1 MKTSNTAATSSI
13 PPQGPGV
20 TPQEQ
25 ELWFRPEDRRFRP
38 VQRTG
43 AGLVPVQTGG
53 YLPAQPTGFVPI
65 TAQPTGFIPIQA
77 TGILQ
82 PQLTFGIVPLQT
94 GTSTF
99 NANNKTAPP
108 RPDTAPPPITT
119 FGQQP
124 TFQPA
129 FVPLQTGVIT
139 MPQTTFGGQSQ
150 QLPTQITGG
159 APPQTSFNQPAL
171 VPTQRTGGQITG
183 GFVPQSNFG
192 KQITGGFMDTN
203 TLSFGQQITGNAQQ
217 QPPPSTS
224 FGQQITGGLPA
235 TSFGQQIT
243 GGFHK
248 RHLASK

>member
-1 MKTSNTAATSSI
+1 M
-13 PPQGPGV
+13 
-20 TPQEQ
+20 
-25 ELWFRPEDRRFRP
+25 
-38 VQRTG
+38 
-43 AGLVPVQTGG
+43 
-53 YLPAQPTGFVPI
+53 
-65 TAQPTGFIPIQA
+65 
-77 TGILQ
+77 Q

-171 VPTQRTGGQITG
+171 VPTQEQAVKLLVDLYHNPILVSKLLVDLWTPIRCLWT
-183 GFVPQSNFG
+183 
-192 KQITGGFMDTN
+192 TN
-203 TLSFGQQITGNAQQ
+203 
-217 QPPPSTS
+217 
-224 FGQQITGGLPA
+224 
-235 TSFGQQIT
+235 
-243 GGFHK
+243 H
-248 RHLASK
+248 